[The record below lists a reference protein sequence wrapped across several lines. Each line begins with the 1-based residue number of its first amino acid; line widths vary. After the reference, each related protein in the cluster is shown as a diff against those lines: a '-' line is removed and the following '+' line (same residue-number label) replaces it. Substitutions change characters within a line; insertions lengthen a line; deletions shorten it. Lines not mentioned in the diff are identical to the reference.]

1 MVVCRDVGLSSKLLG
16 WRICTLSL
24 VPLVITLHMTV
35 FTNKYKDE
43 GWVPSAYC
51 LVDWSSSGFL
61 LGNKRCIA
69 VMVLSKSVSMS
80 VL

>member
-1 MVVCRDVGLSSKLLG
+1 MVVGRDVGLSSKLLG

-43 GWVPSAYC
+43 GGLVLAFCWVIN
-51 LVDWSSSGFL
+51 D
-61 LGNKRCIA
+61 
-69 VMVLSKSVSMS
+69 VLQ
-80 VL
+80 